1 MLSLSYFIGLP
12 SLSRLL
18 RNSLVVLTR
27 PHFRKSFAIALDS
40 LSVLLRLDV
49 LLRSTALLSPNSS
62 YDHYPRTV
70 QLTARFF
77 RRLVSL
83 HSHLSPLTLGAM
95 TDVDSMA
102 DVHYTCRRTCVVPP
116 WRDTLCNK
124 EARRRRHY
132 KTNLFAFS
140 RSKPQILGKRPSL
153 ELIEILFSLRIDY
166 QAVAGLEECHSSSFK
181 VSLCSLNGACF
192 PSAVNLS
199 QPQVG

>member
-83 HSHLSPLTLGAM
+83 HSHLITNAANASSMILV
-95 TDVDSMA
+95 VDQIISSKHTSSMQNRGLHS
-102 DVHYTCRRTCVVPP
+102 VN
-116 WRDTLCNK
+116 CNQ
-124 EARRRRHY
+124 E
-132 KTNLFAFS
+132 
-140 RSKPQILGKRPSL
+140 L
-153 ELIEILFSLRIDY
+153 ELNDR
-166 QAVAGLEECHSSSFK
+166 
-181 VSLCSLNGACF
+181 
-192 PSAVNLS
+192 
-199 QPQVG
+199 